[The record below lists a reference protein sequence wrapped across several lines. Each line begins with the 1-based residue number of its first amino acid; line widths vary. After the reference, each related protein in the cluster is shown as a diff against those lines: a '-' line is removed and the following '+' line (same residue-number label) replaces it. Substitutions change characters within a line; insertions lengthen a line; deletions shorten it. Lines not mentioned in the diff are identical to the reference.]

1 MSWYLVGK
9 ALILSRSLKF
19 LVCSCPF
26 AFLCEFYLHLY
37 IRILV
42 PKETRQKPSTLIC
55 DYWTCIGF
63 IFTFRKMDLF
73 VMLSFHPW
81 TRYILYISY
90 LLFLSVEFSFVRLI
104 PKYFTVLLWITSL
117 TIFSYY
123 LSLVNRNITGFAPLS
138 LLSSSPSKLIS
149 SDCFCEFPWI
159 FSVDCFSF
167 TSDAILF
174 LPFQS
179 L

>member
-9 ALILSRSLKF
+9 ALILSRSSKF

-26 AFLCEFYLHLY
+26 AFLCELYLHLY

-55 DYWTCIGF
+55 VYWTCIGF
-63 IFTFRKMDLF
+63 IFTFRKIDIF
-73 VMLSFHPW
+73 VILSFHPW
-81 TRYILYISY
+81 TRYISY
-90 LLFLSVEFSFVRLI
+90 LLFLSLEFSFVRII
-104 PKYFTVLLWITSL
+104 PKYFTVLLLITLL

-138 LLSSSPSKLIS
+138 LLSSSPSRLWLVLIVS
-149 SDCFCEFPWI
+149 VNSLG
-159 FSVDCFSF
+159 FSV
-167 TSDAILF
+167 
-174 LPFQS
+174 
-179 L
+179 